1 MKYSSFFLSVGFL
14 AALLLTPACDKFHN
28 DIQPADNLPTG
39 AVYQSAADLESALNG
54 VYNSLQSD
62 DLSGLNLILIPEI
75 LGGNATWLGSGNP
88 ELTDLVNRDLRSSN
102 FYAEGLW
109 TQAYKTINLAN
120 AVLGA
125 LGTVQDPAL
134 TPDLRNRIEGEA
146 LFLRGYLYFELVRY
160 FGQVYGD
167 NTPENGVPLLTGA
180 ILKTSDLQFPSRASV
195 QQVYDQAT
203 ADLTQARDLLL
214 ATQPSDRANPGAAL
228 ALLAR
233 IAFQKGE
240 YAQAA
245 AHCQTLLDN
254 PAYALTATPQDFFT
268 DEASAEIIWRL
279 RHTPADIGSL
289 AFWFHESAD
298 YISIGNPLKTAFGA
312 VVTPAQTA
320 AAQSEGLVIADLRAA
335 MPLIS
340 ADTNF
345 TNKYE
350 DIAAQADD
358 VPLARLAEF
367 VLMRAEAL
375 VRAGELSDGIALL
388 NEVRARSLRVRDA
401 AGNEPPDK
409 QALVLFAVADFPD
422 TGALIDAIVLERRVE
437 LCFEGN
443 HFQDMI
449 RLQRDIE
456 GLRYDDCRL
465 RLPIPQREVDVN
477 KNLRQ
482 NAPCY

>member
-1 MKYSSFFLSVGFL
+1 MKKATFLLIF
-14 AALLLTPACDKFHN
+14 AALLLTPACNKFHD
-28 DIQPADNLPTG
+28 DIQPADNLPLA

-54 VYNSLQSD
+54 VYNALQNSN
-62 DLSGLNLILIPEI
+62 LAGLNLILIPEA
-75 LGGNATWLGSGNP
+75 LSGNAGWPAGGGNP
-88 ELTDLVNRDLRSSN
+88 ELSDLVNRDLRSSN
-102 FYAEGLW
+102 FYAESFW
-109 TQAYKTINLAN
+109 TEAYKAINLSN

-134 TPDLRNRIEGEA
+134 TPDARNRIEGEA

-167 NTPENGVPLLTGA
+167 NSPENGVPLLTGA
-180 ILKTSDLQFPSRASV
+180 ILKTSDLQFPGRASV

-203 ADLTQARDLLL
+203 ADLTRALGLLP
-214 ATQPSDRANPGAAL
+214 AAQPSDRANPDAAV

-233 IAFQKGE
+233 MAFQKGD
-240 YAQAA
+240 YVQAA
-245 AHCQTLLDN
+245 THCKTLLDN
-254 PAYALTATPQDFFT
+254 PVYDLTATPQDFFT
-268 DEASAEIIWRL
+268 DEASAEVIWRL
-279 RHTPADIGSL
+279 RYTPDDIGSL
-289 AFWFHESAD
+289 SFWFHESSDFMRITAA
-298 YISIGNPLKTAFGA
+298 LKTAFA
-312 VVTPAQTA
+312 ATATPAQQT
-320 AAQSEGLVIADLRAA
+320 AAQSQGLTIADLRSTP
-335 MPLIS
+335 PLVS
-340 ADTNF
+340 ADTSF

-350 DIAAQADD
+350 DVATRADD

-367 VLMRAEAL
+367 ALMRAEAL
-375 VRAGELSDGIALL
+375 ARAGELQPAIDLL
-388 NEVRARSLRVRDA
+388 NQIRARALRVRDA

-409 QALVLFAVADFPD
+409 QQLVLFTPTDFPD

-443 HFQDMI
+443 YFQDMI

-477 KNLRQ
+477 KNLKQ
-482 NAPCY
+482 NPCY